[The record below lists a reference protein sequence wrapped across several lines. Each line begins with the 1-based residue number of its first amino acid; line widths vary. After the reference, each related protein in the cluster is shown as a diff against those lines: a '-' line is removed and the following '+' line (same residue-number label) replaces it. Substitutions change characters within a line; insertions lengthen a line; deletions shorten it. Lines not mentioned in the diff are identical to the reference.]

1 MIKINKRTTNLP
13 AILTSQKAINSMAI
27 IERKAI
33 AGTLTSN
40 DFDSSI
46 YGNNDVKDRLKE
58 DQHEKCAYCETS
70 LVGDFAPVEHYRPK
84 TQYMEDD
91 GSVHLGY
98 YWLAYDWTNLLC
110 SCDKCNSAARKGILF
125 PLRDP
130 SKRDIQNKDIS
141 QEEPLIIN
149 PAEVD
154 PKDHI
159 NFRKYVAVP
168 INQNGTLSD
177 IGKRT
182 IDIFDLNGLATNNP
196 NKELIEDRKRI
207 WKKAAFYVNSLI
219 ELGIPRAIAIG
230 VVQHTF
236 GSVNDQYTGMIIRQL
251 MWP

>member
-13 AILTSQKAINSMAI
+13 AVLSSQKAINSMAI
-27 IERKAI
+27 IESKAI

-46 YGNNDVKDRLKE
+46 YGDNDVKCRLKE

-70 LVGDFAPVEHYRPK
+70 LVGDFSPVEHYRPK
-84 TQYMEDD
+84 TQYKEDD

-110 SCDKCNSAARKGILF
+110 SCDKCNSAARKGNLF

-159 NFRKYVAVP
+159 NFRKYIAVP
-168 INQNGTLSD
+168 IDQNGNPSD
-177 IGKRT
+177 KGKRT
-182 IDIFDLNGLATNNP
+182 IDVFDLNGLATENP
-196 NKELIEDRKRI
+196 NKKLIEDRKRI
-207 WKKAAFYVNSLI
+207 WKKAEFLVKLLSA
-219 ELGIPRAIAIG
+219 GGQPRAAAISI
-230 VVQHTF
+230 VQSLF
-236 GSVNDQYTGMIIRQL
+236 GSADDPYAGMIIRQL

>member
-1 MIKINKRTTNLP
+1 MIKINKGTTNLP
-13 AILTSQKAINSMAI
+13 AILSSQKAINSMAI

-46 YGNNDVKDRLKE
+46 YGDNDVKERLKE
-58 DQHEKCAYCETS
+58 DQHEKCAYCETT

-84 TQYMEDD
+84 TQYKEDD
-91 GSVHLGY
+91 GSEHLGY

-110 SCDKCNSAARKGILF
+110 SCDKCNSVARKGDLF

-177 IGKRT
+177 MGKRT
-182 IDIFDLNGLATNNP
+182 IDIFDLNGQATKNP

-207 WKKAAFYVNSLI
+207 WNKAAFLVNYLI
-219 ELGIPRAIAIG
+219 VLGIPRATAIG
-230 VVQHTF
+230 FVQHIF

>member
-1 MIKINKRTTNLP
+1 MIKIKKRTTNLP
-13 AILTSQKAINSMAI
+13 AILSSQKAIKSMAI
-27 IERKAI
+27 IESKAI

-46 YGNNDVKDRLKE
+46 YGDNDVKDRLKE

-84 TQYMEDD
+84 TQYKEDD

-98 YWLAYDWTNLLC
+98 YWLAYDWKNLLC
-110 SCDKCNSAARKGILF
+110 SCDKCNSAARKGDLF

-130 SKRDIQNKDIS
+130 SKRDIQNKDTS
-141 QEEPLIIN
+141 QEEPLILN

-159 NFRKYVAVP
+159 NFRKYIAVP
-168 INQNGTLSD
+168 INQNGTQSF

-182 IDIFDLNGLATNNP
+182 IDIFDLNGQATKNP
-196 NKELIEDRKRI
+196 NKKLIEDRKRI
-207 WKKAAFYVNSLI
+207 WKKAAFLVDFLI
-219 ELGIPRAIAIG
+219 VLGIPRATAIG
-230 VVQHTF
+230 VVKHVF
-236 GSVNDQYTGMIIRQL
+236 GSVNDQYSGMIIHQL